1 MKRRGNKIE
10 EEKEEEKEEEG
21 EEGEEGEEVSVIPQL
36 SSLSFFPVLFL
47 EGEFYRGKGDVR
59 RGRSIQLLADAI
71 SVGGKSNTPSSSLKE
86 KWNVE
91 SKKERGVT
99 LMESRKITVPR
110 RFND

>member
-21 EEGEEGEEVSVIPQL
+21 EEGEEVSVIPQL
-36 SSLSFFPVLFL
+36 SSLSLSFFPVLFL
-47 EGEFYRGKGDVR
+47 EGELYRGKGDVR